1 MNFMIINDLSFLV
14 NHRLLKGRTHTQPVR
29 TIRMQAVRRKY
40 SGNVLVQGT
49 TDTTY
54 INLTIGSCCFF
65 HLFELPKQLK
75 YTNYHQTSPNHVFL
89 KVLLSKQ
96 VLCSRSNTLPTH
108 TIFHIL
114 QRRRSTR
121 LLWWL
126 HTRPSTLA
134 SMEAPPLFHRNQR
147 APQKPVPRK
156 QTQTNETVFV
166 FFFAGLLAH
175 LGERSFLN
183 QDCWGFAFGSFWAP
197 SAFDFLTATVLYWGG
212 PINISHFHGLSS
224 SDNKSVIV
232 PTCNCP

>member
-1 MNFMIINDLSFLV
+1 M
-14 NHRLLKGRTHTQPVR
+14 
-29 TIRMQAVRRKY
+29 
-40 SGNVLVQGT
+40 
-49 TDTTY
+49 
-54 INLTIGSCCFF
+54 
-65 HLFELPKQLK
+65 
-75 YTNYHQTSPNHVFL
+75 FL
-89 KVLLSKQ
+89 KVLLSKH
-96 VLCSRSNTLPTH
+96 VLCSRSNTLPTR

-134 SMEAPPLFHRNQR
+134 SMEAPPLFHRIRGRPKSLYPAN
-147 APQKPVPRK
+147 KHK
-156 QTQTNETVFV
+156 QTKPCL